1 MTNCYSRRGVNG
13 ASSRGRASPAAL
25 FLCVLALALALR
37 LENARTG
44 SLELDDFHTLHH
56 ARAGSAA
63 EFFDVL
69 ARDNHPPL
77 SFLLVMGSR
86 AALGEGPFAL
96 RIPAFLAGLAALAL
110 VWQLGA
116 RLACPGGRVA
126 ATFLLAVSA
135 LHVELSTDVRMYAL
149 LALAC
154 AGLLHGLLRLLD
166 EGRGAWTVTLWTVV
180 GLHTHYHF
188 LYSLAAL
195 GGTALVLAATRSAYR
210 PHLRALLGAFAVAAL
225 VALPWYALVFPDQL
239 CHGLPPGG
247 SKASLLRLAEG
258 FKNLVFLN
266 VSVGG
271 AALRAVGLAASA
283 ALLALFALGVAT
295 LVRRARATGSALPA
309 LVAAAA
315 LGVPLLT
322 GAAAQLSE
330 RAGFEWGYLAGALPA
345 LCLAF
350 GAEACATGPLAR
362 VRRAAV
368 TVVGA
373 CALVLTALN
382 ARDPGEEDYR
392 GAVDWITLRA
402 RPGDA
407 IVVADWQPPLFPQG
421 LGWEYYAARVPAG
434 RHVPVRLAV
443 TPAFFLER
451 PAELAELARVFCCL
465 RSVPNQSGLLRTL
478 RAEFAHEEAHA
489 SGRSVYAHLFTRVPA
504 DPGR

>member
-1 MTNCYSRRGVNG
+1 MTNGYSRAGVNG
-13 ASSRGRASPAAL
+13 PSSRGRVSPAAL
-25 FLCVLALALALR
+25 FLCLLALALALR

-44 SLELDDFHTLHH
+44 SLELDDFHSLHH

-63 EFFDVL
+63 EFLDVL

-77 SFLLVMGSR
+77 SFLLVMGAR
-86 AALGEGPFAL
+86 AAFGEGPWAL
-96 RIPAFLAGLAALAL
+96 RVPAFLAGLAALAL
-110 VWQLGA
+110 VWRLGG
-116 RLACPGGRVA
+116 RLACPGARVA

-166 EGRGAWTVTLWTVV
+166 EGRGAWTVALWTAV
-180 GLHTHYHF
+180 GLHAHYHF

-195 GGTALVLAATRSAYR
+195 GSVALVLAMRSAYR
-210 PHLRALLGAFAVAAL
+210 PRLRALLGAFAVAAL

-239 CHGLPPGG
+239 GHGLPPGG

-271 AALRAVGLAASA
+271 PVLRGVGLAASA
-283 ALLALFALGVAT
+283 ALLALFALGVAA
-295 LVRRARATGSALPA
+295 LVRSARATGSALPA
-309 LVAAAA
+309 LVAASA

-322 GAAAQLSE
+322 LAAAQLSE
-330 RAGFEWGYLAGALPA
+330 RAGFEWRYLAGALPA

-350 GAEACATGPLAR
+350 GAEACAAGPLAR

-368 TVVGA
+368 AAVGA

-382 ARDPGEEDYR
+382 AHDPGEEDYR
-392 GAVDWITLRA
+392 GAVEWITLRA

-451 PAELAELARVFCCL
+451 PAELAERERVFCCL

-478 RAEFAHEEAHA
+478 RAEFAHEEAHP

-504 DPGR
+504 EPGR